1 MEIIKNSDNQ
11 ISDTNLTSSN
21 NKIDFPYL
29 IENKVDFNK
38 NKKSFKK
45 KNIYLFLLSE
55 YGFSAIIILSII
67 ISKYIPKYHKPKLFN
82 SKNIK
87 RFNSS
92 EAPIIFLHLTDLHL
106 SKTRPEKSDGSLL
119 FVSSIL
125 NYNPN
130 FIILTGDVVDNFR
143 GEFHW
148 HRVGIQNEDDWNIYQ
163 KSLQKMLSK
172 FPVIDVAGNHDVWA
186 VDSVVSK
193 ENHFLDNSFMFNR
206 TSLKTE
212 NDFLLKK
219 IVFFNLT
226 FILFNDYRFPTPRP
240 PYGNDPYTNKEQL
253 DLLESMLDELGQEEC
268 FILTHYNI
276 DRMWYITSTKGHTFE
291 EIISKKNVYAIFT
304 GHRHPKEVEII
315 HHGDKGGL
323 EYCTSSSF
331 DKKRAGLITIDND
344 NLVYHEVYIPFPGDE
359 PKFFLTYPV
368 PIDQISSHHIFNLNE
383 FEIRVIS
390 FIKDENIKL
399 MIKGDIQGELKYKMT
414 LNNGAFLYSYP
425 VNLKEGKYKIQIYDK
440 NGYSC
445 NINTQFTIGNMFE
458 GKKENVLNNFNYFLI
473 IRISSI
479 LFFVYLLI
487 IIFPFRAN
495 SNFKIISKLENI
507 INGKDNSQNL
517 NLLLLNLLIIIFG
530 PFILRKRYQ
539 KTNIYIKLSI
549 LFAFIYP
556 FVLPI
561 HFFERINGKFGFVTN
576 AFTIIGNS
584 IRYEHWCIQMIYT
597 FHISV
602 VLPNIFYLSAFSYHR
617 RSNVIKYINFSLI
630 ALIFILFFYNQI
642 YWMAQAISLPYLLL
656 TSGNVICC
664 LFLFV
669 IIIIFRDKRRI
680 NSFTKQIAF

>member
-38 NKKSFKK
+38 NKKSFEK

-55 YGFSAIIILSII
+55 YGFSVIIILSII

-82 SKNIK
+82 SKTIK
-87 RFNSS
+87 SFNSS
-92 EAPIIFLHLTDLHL
+92 EAPIIFLHITDLHL

-148 HRVGIQNEDDWNIYQ
+148 HRVGIQNGDDWNIYN
-163 KSLQKMLSK
+163 KSLQKLISK

-186 VDSVVSK
+186 VDSVESK

-219 IVFFNLT
+219 IVLFNLT

-253 DLLESMLDELGQEEC
+253 DLLENMLDELGQEEC

-276 DRMWYITSTKGHTFE
+276 DRMWYITSSKGHTFE
-291 EIISKKNVYAIFT
+291 DIISKKNVYAIFT

-344 NLVYHEVYIPFPGDE
+344 NLVYHEVYIPFPGEE

-383 FEIRVIS
+383 FEIREIS

-440 NGYSC
+440 NGYAC
-445 NINTQFTIGNMFE
+445 NINTQFTIGNKFE

-487 IIFPFRAN
+487 IIFPFRTN
-495 SNFKIISKLENI
+495 TNFKIISKIENI

-549 LFAFIYP
+549 LFSFIYP

-584 IRYEHWCIQMIYT
+584 IRYEHWCIQMI
-597 FHISV
+597 
-602 VLPNIFYLSAFSYHR
+602 
-617 RSNVIKYINFSLI
+617 
-630 ALIFILFFYNQI
+630 
-642 YWMAQAISLPYLLL
+642 
-656 TSGNVICC
+656 
-664 LFLFV
+664 
-669 IIIIFRDKRRI
+669 
-680 NSFTKQIAF
+680 